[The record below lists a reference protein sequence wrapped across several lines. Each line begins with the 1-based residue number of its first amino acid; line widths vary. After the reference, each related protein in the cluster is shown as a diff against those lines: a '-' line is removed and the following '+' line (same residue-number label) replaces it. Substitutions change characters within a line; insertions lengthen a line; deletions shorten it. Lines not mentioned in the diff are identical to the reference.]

1 MTRDKQHGAVGASGE
16 TVSANSSR
24 TIIIHVVIVTVVL
37 ITAVTIIKSSHS
49 AGRRLLSAHEAAGE
63 KGQMVTLIGQLQL
76 DHTLRGHTVYLGGL
90 YSFVSLN

>member
-37 ITAVTIIKSSHS
+37 ITAVTNVGVGIQSF
-49 AGRRLLSAHEAAGE
+49 
-63 KGQMVTLIGQLQL
+63 TLIVAWEHACNMSRKLFYQF
-76 DHTLRGHTVYLGGL
+76 
-90 YSFVSLN
+90 S